1 MVNCQY
7 DKTMLIGDFN
17 LTIDNKDLEFFMNI
31 FNLEYLRNKSSSSQS
46 ENPPCVDLTLTSMK
60 ELFIYSEV
68 IQVGI
73 SDHHSFVITSLKSQ
87 LVRGNK
93 KKTKIYS
100 DYSKFNM
107 NTFKDR

>member
-31 FNLEYLRNKSSSSQS
+31 FNLEYLRNKPTCFQS
-46 ENPPCVDLTLTSMK
+46 ENLPCVDLTLTSMK

-93 KKTKIYS
+93 
-100 DYSKFNM
+100 
-107 NTFKDR
+107 NTQRYIVIIVNLT